1 MVGKKVFKWILSTS
15 WLEGRTVLCKSGMSH
30 RAHTQLQHRVGH
42 AHCLNSTVCG
52 EASAGS

>member
-1 MVGKKVFKWILSTS
+1 MAGKKVFKWILSTS